1 MKQMCQYAVLLC
13 FRSFACHGCLAL
25 IVGRLLSFSLSFLAY
40 VWVYMAP
47 VCLFCFWV
55 CCCFFKSCPLLFHFQ
70 ETNNESLHRAAL
82 SLFLSLALF
91 IAHFRRAAR
100 GGNTIALRRRPPSA
114 ERKRIENPKYIHIL
128 THTNTHMMGP
138 KKMLLSLYASLL
150 SISPLL
156 PSLPPS
162 TQSYIIPVL
171 VYSENDGWM
180 ETHKT
185 DTHTVSGT
193 KNQEERRILLLL
205 SLSSSRSP
213 WS

>member
-1 MKQMCQYAVLLC
+1 VPVP
-13 FRSFACHGCLAL
+13 FP
-25 IVGRLLSFSLSFLAY
+25 FSRD
-40 VWVYMAP
+40 
-47 VCLFCFWV
+47 
-55 CCCFFKSCPLLFHFQ
+55 
-70 ETNNESLHRAAL
+70 NNESLHRAAL

-180 ETHKT
+180 ETHT
-185 DTHTVSGT
+185 QSQG
-193 KNQEERRILLLL
+193 ERIRKKDGFFSFSLFLLHVLL
-205 SLSSSRSP
+205 GLDFFLGDACLLHGKGLGEA
-213 WS
+213 